1 MDYRIGKLITMS
13 ESGKLPIWRVVLVGS
28 GNVAEAYARTLSMV
42 EGVELVQVYARNEER
57 GRAVATIAN
66 VPWCGVNSELAEADL
81 YIIAVSDRAIGEV
94 ASALPFSTDAL
105 VVHTAGSV
113 AMDAIAERI
122 GRRGVLYAFQSFTAG
137 RDVDFRDV
145 PIFVEADNE
154 TIEERLREF
163 ASRLSNKVYVA
174 SSERRRMVHL
184 TGVIVNNFTN
194 HLYTLGGEL
203 LRDEGF
209 SFELLA
215 PLVAETAAKAIASGN
230 PHSVQT
236 GPAVRGDRA
245 VCEKHVEL
253 LSQHPDL
260 QKIYN
265 VITDSIWEISKKI

>member
-1 MDYRIGKLITMS
+1 MTMCD
-13 ESGKLPIWRVVLVGS
+13 KQPLWRVVLVGS
-28 GNVAEAYARTLSMV
+28 GNVAEAYARTLPAV
-42 EGVELVQVYARNEER
+42 EGVELVQIYARNEVR
-57 GRAVATIAN
+57 GRELSALAN
-66 VPWCGVNSELAEADL
+66 VPWCGTPADLAAADL
-81 YIIAVSDRAIGEV
+81 YIIAVSDRAIGDVCGE
-94 ASALPFSTDAL
+94 LPFCDDAL

-113 AMDAIAERI
+113 ALDALAKRE

-137 RDVDFRDV
+137 RDICFCDI

-154 TIEERLREF
+154 AVEARIKAF
-163 ASRLSNKVYVA
+163 ASRLSRKVYVA
-174 SSERRRMVHL
+174 SSQRRRMVHL

-245 VCEKHVEL
+245 VCDKHIEMLADHLEL
-253 LSQHPDL
+253 QR
-260 QKIYN
+260 IYN

>member
-1 MDYRIGKLITMS
+1 MTMCDKQS
-13 ESGKLPIWRVVLVGS
+13 LRRVVLIGS
-28 GNVAEAYARTLSMV
+28 GNVAEAYARTLPAV
-42 EGVELVQVYARNEER
+42 EGVELVQIYARNEVR
-57 GRAVATIAN
+57 GRELAALAN
-66 VPWCGVNSELAEADL
+66 VPWCSIPEGLAAADL
-81 YIIAVSDRAIGEV
+81 YIIAVSDRAIADV
-94 ASALPFSTDAL
+94 SAELSFCDDAL

-122 GRRGVLYAFQSFTAG
+122 GRRGVLYAFQSFTSG
-137 RDVDFRDV
+137 RDICFADI

-154 TIEERLREF
+154 VVEGHLREF
-163 ASRLSNKVYVA
+163 ASRLSSKVYVA

-230 PHSVQT
+230 PHCVQT

-245 VCEKHVEL
+245 VCDKHVEML
-253 LSQHPDL
+253 ADHPEL
-260 QKIYN
+260 QRIYN